1 MIRPLWIAFVL
12 LCIGPGLTVAQ
23 PVPRTC
29 PAMVEQA
36 LATVSR
42 VCADMGRND
51 VCYGNTLIE
60 PEFDPDAEDV
70 VFSQVGHIAD
80 VADFN
85 SLSLSPMDLDDAH
98 WGVAK
103 MTLQANLPNT
113 VPGQNVTFILL
124 GDVTIT
130 DANTD
135 ADAPPLQAFQLS
147 TGIGQPQCE
156 EAPQDGLLVQT
167 PEGIGEVAFNINGL
181 DVSMGSTLFFY
192 QTAEDSLRIATL
204 EGYAQVND
212 DADEYPVLA
221 GTYVDFDLDP
231 DGQLTGEPVI
241 GSYQDEDFYQ
251 TLPYDLLEETITPNP
266 GLPLSLADDDDD
278 DEYYD
283 DDDDNWEDPGDDNWE
298 DPGDDNWEDPGDD
311 NWEEEDPEDEED

>member
-135 ADAPPLQAFQLS
+135 ADAPPLQAWLFRTS
-147 TGIGQPQCE
+147 R
-156 EAPQDGLLVQT
+156 
-167 PEGIGEVAFNINGL
+167 GEQEF
-181 DVSMGSTLFFY
+181 
-192 QTAEDSLRIATL
+192 
-204 EGYAQVND
+204 
-212 DADEYPVLA
+212 
-221 GTYVDFDLDP
+221 
-231 DGQLTGEPVI
+231 
-241 GSYQDEDFYQ
+241 
-251 TLPYDLLEETITPNP
+251 
-266 GLPLSLADDDDD
+266 
-278 DEYYD
+278 
-283 DDDDNWEDPGDDNWE
+283 
-298 DPGDDNWEDPGDD
+298 
-311 NWEEEDPEDEED
+311 